1 MIAVQNVDVLNFE
14 KETKNMMVWLY
25 WIIPVIF
32 EISLISLNIYLGYVF
47 EVQCNYTKFEMYNKI
62 DEFVLVH
69 VVYIFTAITIT
80 FICQAVDTIFKG
92 QIGLIVLPIIIAIIL
107 GFISYD
113 AVTVDFIEINDE
125 LGRLY
130 RRKLR
135 KEIKI

>member
-1 MIAVQNVDVLNFE
+1 
-14 KETKNMMVWLY
+14 MMVWLY